1 MPVVAVPRAP
11 FRTGENGEVAG
22 GVRGHGHDAAGFHV
36 SGFFPG
42 KEHIAAYLIAEG
54 GVVHG
59 RIHGRETG
67 RRQPLPDFG
76 KGRAA
81 FFFGL
86 HPFGDGKDDAFV
98 PVFPQD
104 GPCVDVIVQVPVVK
118 GDQQGARRQ
127 RCALQQKGLRF
138 IKADPAPAVFGHAS
152 ALVFKMFR
160 ADGDSPRKSADVMV
174 HEYRKAVCA
183 HGASLNCLEG
193 IRGNGLV
200 CGGDGPCPLFFPA
213 GEGMGKTP
221 YTVRYASEHRACR
234 FFMMKR
240 ARFQPCSDTEKG
252 AAPSS
257 EPPPEGWIKGCRC
270 VCAVWFLCLM
280 PTGVRA

>member
-1 MPVVAVPRAP
+1 MPVVAVHRAP
-11 FRTGENGEVAG
+11 FRAGENGEVAG

-59 RIHGRETG
+59 RIHGREAG

-104 GPCVDVIVQVPVVK
+104 GPCT
-118 GDQQGARRQ
+118 RRQ
-127 RCALQQKGLRF
+127 R
-138 IKADPAPAVFGHAS
+138 
-152 ALVFKMFR
+152 
-160 ADGDSPRKSADVMV
+160 
-174 HEYRKAVCA
+174 
-183 HGASLNCLEG
+183 
-193 IRGNGLV
+193 
-200 CGGDGPCPLFFPA
+200 
-213 GEGMGKTP
+213 
-221 YTVRYASEHRACR
+221 
-234 FFMMKR
+234 
-240 ARFQPCSDTEKG
+240 
-252 AAPSS
+252 
-257 EPPPEGWIKGCRC
+257 
-270 VCAVWFLCLM
+270 
-280 PTGVRA
+280 

>member
-1 MPVVAVPRAP
+1 MPVVAVHRAP

-59 RIHGRETG
+59 RIHGREAG
-67 RRQPLPDFG
+67 RRQPLPDVG

-81 FFFGL
+81 FFFSL

-118 GDQQGARRQ
+118 GDQQGTRRQ
-127 RCALQQKGLRF
+127 RCALQQKALRF
-138 IKADPAPAVFGHAS
+138 IKADPAPAVFG
-152 ALVFKMFR
+152 
-160 ADGDSPRKSADVMV
+160 P
-174 HEYRKAVCA
+174 
-183 HGASLNCLEG
+183 CLG
-193 IRGNGLV
+193 TGLQNV
-200 CGGDGPCPLFFPA
+200 PG
-213 GEGMGKTP
+213 
-221 YTVRYASEHRACR
+221 
-234 FFMMKR
+234 
-240 ARFQPCSDTEKG
+240 
-252 AAPSS
+252 
-257 EPPPEGWIKGCRC
+257 
-270 VCAVWFLCLM
+270 
-280 PTGVRA
+280 

>member
-1 MPVVAVPRAP
+1 MLAIAEFGTGVRAHHQSLGLGQRLVRGEAVVDVYAAFIRNDVRAFAAGDQRGVEALAIIEPVHVHGGRLVGVESVQNVGRLVDGVLPHP
-11 FRTGENGEVAG
+11 CTG

-36 SGFFPG
+36 SGFFPR

-59 RIHGRETG
+59 RIHGREAG

-118 GDQQGARRQ
+118 GDQ
-127 RCALQQKGLRF
+127 
-138 IKADPAPAVFGHAS
+138 
-152 ALVFKMFR
+152 
-160 ADGDSPRKSADVMV
+160 
-174 HEYRKAVCA
+174 
-183 HGASLNCLEG
+183 
-193 IRGNGLV
+193 
-200 CGGDGPCPLFFPA
+200 
-213 GEGMGKTP
+213 
-221 YTVRYASEHRACR
+221 
-234 FFMMKR
+234 
-240 ARFQPCSDTEKG
+240 
-252 AAPSS
+252 
-257 EPPPEGWIKGCRC
+257 
-270 VCAVWFLCLM
+270 
-280 PTGVRA
+280 